1 MFPLCATRECPDFN
15 RKLSYKLRRFRG
27 INMKRWLSAPLG
39 AASVLSVASPAA
51 AYSECEAKVLGAF
64 YALEGYIWINLDN
77 GGGAAVVDKTDPNR
91 EAYLSILLTARATN
105 KPIRIRFNHDASTC
119 TATNYDI
126 IGIWIP

>member
-1 MFPLCATRECPDFN
+1 
-15 RKLSYKLRRFRG
+15 
-27 INMKRWLSAPLG
+27 MKRLLSALLG
-39 AASVLSVASPAA
+39 AAGLLSAASPAA

-64 YALEGYIWINLDN
+64 YSQEGYIWINLDN

-105 KPIRIRFNHDASTC
+105 KPIRIRSNHDASTC

-126 IGIWIP
+126 LGIWVP

>member
-1 MFPLCATRECPDFN
+1 
-15 RKLSYKLRRFRG
+15 
-27 INMKRWLSAPLG
+27 MKKRISALLG
-39 AASVLSVASPAA
+39 AVGVLSVAGPAA

-64 YALEGYIWINLDN
+64 YAQEGYIWINLDN
-77 GGGAAVVDKTDPNR
+77 GGGAAVVDKADPNR

-126 IGIWIP
+126 TGIWIP